1 MILPNN
7 GGKMDMWGIRSVLNS
22 SSYRRRNQ
30 IIILFMNLII
40 REPMYSN
47 VILKN
52 LIRRIHNRMYTCKNG
67 ENKNQEKLYF
77 GKKTE

>member
-1 MILPNN
+1 MILAKN
-7 GGKMDMWGIRSVLNS
+7 GGKMGMWRIRSVLNS

-40 REPMYSN
+40 REPMHSS

-52 LIRRIHNRMYTCKNG
+52 LIRRIHNRMYACKNG

-77 GKKTE
+77 GKKME

>member
-1 MILPNN
+1 MILPKN
-7 GGKMDMWGIRSVLNS
+7 GGKMGMWGIRSVLNS

-30 IIILFMNLII
+30 IIILFMNWII